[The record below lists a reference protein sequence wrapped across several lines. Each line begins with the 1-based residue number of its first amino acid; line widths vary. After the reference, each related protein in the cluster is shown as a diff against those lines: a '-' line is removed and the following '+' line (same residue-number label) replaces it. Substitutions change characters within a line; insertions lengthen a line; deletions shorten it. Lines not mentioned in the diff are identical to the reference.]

1 MIRRA
6 TTILAVLAGL
16 LLGAAGRAAAS
27 SSATINIEV
36 TINAPLSVSV
46 NSLDSSTDTVTW
58 NVASGERRL
67 SGSSVTV
74 TNDTGGLTEKWALS
88 TNANSIDTGA
98 GGGAPGSWTLSTSS
112 NSVGVNEFAVQ
123 AVFGSSNTAAGG
135 CPAVA
140 AADWDQSYAPP
151 LTTSPQTYT
160 STVFAD
166 PNLTGGG
173 LGGTP
178 NPDNT
183 NGAADGQMFNG
194 SSRALCWRLMMP
206 SQTSVSTTQNIQ
218 ITVTAQ
224 LP

>member
-1 MIRRA
+1 MLRRW
-6 TTILAVLAGL
+6 TTSFAVLAGL

-27 SSATINIEV
+27 SSATVNIEV
-36 TINAPLSVSV
+36 TINAPLSVSI
-46 NSLDSSTDTVTW
+46 NSLASSTDTVTW

-88 TNANSIDTGA
+88 TNGNSIDTGL

-135 CPAVA
+135 CPAIG
-140 AADWDQSYAPP
+140 AADWDQTYAPA
-151 LTTSPQTYT
+151 LTTSPETYT
-160 STVFAD
+160 STIFAD
-166 PNLTGGG
+166 PNLQAGGG
-173 LGGTP
+173 TH